1 MTQLTAVELAR
12 LVAGS
17 TYNEELV
24 FRRIRDWTVRG
35 LLAVEGDVNPGHGKK
50 RHYAQSMVIKA
61 AALNRLAEVGVGP
74 VTVRAAATT
83 IDEVVGSHHLPLYLV
98 INKLDN
104 KEQPDILI
112 SNRSG
117 LDKIE
122 YADYEYVTVVRIG

>member
-74 VTVRAAATT
+74 VTLRAAATT
-83 IDEVVGSHHLPLYLV
+83 IDEVVGSHMPLYLV
-98 INKLDN
+98 IKKLDS

-117 LDKIE
+117 LEKIE
-122 YADYEYVTVVRIG
+122 YADYEYVTVVKIG